1 MTLADETRTAVDEAA
16 AAIAAGEAVV
26 YPTETVYG
34 LGADATDAAAVDRV
48 FAIKDRPRDKPLSVA
63 FADRDHARQYTNPTD
78 RELAFMKEF
87 LPGPVTAVVDRDPT
101 LPDTLTDGRPRVGV
115 RIADNEVAL
124 ALCGAAGP
132 ITATSA
138 NRSGE
143 PSVRLPTEL
152 SASVRDEVGTIIDTG
167 RTLGT
172 ESTVVDVETDAI
184 IRRGALVDEI
194 EAWLVDH

>member
-16 AAIAAGEAVV
+16 AAIAVGEAVV

-48 FAIKDRPRDKPLSVA
+48 FEIKDRPRDKPLSVA

-78 RELAFMKEF
+78 RELAFVERF
-87 LPGPVTAVVDRDPT
+87 LPGPVTVVVDREPT
-101 LPDTLTDGRPRVGV
+101 LPDALTDGRPKVGV
-115 RIADNEVAL
+115 RIADNEVAP
-124 ALCGAAGP
+124 ALCRAAGP

-143 PSVRLPTEL
+143 PSVRNPADL
-152 SASVRDEVGTIIDTG
+152 SASVREAVGAIIDTG
-167 RTLGT
+167 QTPGT
-172 ESTVVDVETDAI
+172 ESTVVDIEADEI

-194 EAWLVDH
+194 EDWLADH